1 MPNPDDGKQG
11 AKPGSERHRDE
22 QRQDRG
28 PVYHGRDWKD
38 ADEKPTR
45 EALREPAEDEGTSPL
60 DQADEQLDDPGTRGA
75 NFGRGGVGLVERDD
89 ERSDAADP
97 THDRKSGR

>member
-1 MPNPDDGKQG
+1 MLP
-11 AKPGSERHRDE
+11 SL
-22 QRQDRG
+22 RG
-28 PVYHGRDWKD
+28 G
-38 ADEKPTR
+38 
-45 EALREPAEDEGTSPL
+45 
-60 DQADEQLDDPGTRGA
+60 